1 MWDTAFRLW
10 RGALSQ
16 GAVWTVL
23 IWLVLFG
30 ALLGFVL
37 VGLGAGA
44 MAALILHP
52 VPVGTGPAVSRSA
65 VTHAMSAILGMYV
78 IVLAVGPFV
87 TAGSYGVLSGAIT
100 GAAVTWRT
108 FWTLGVRHYRHGWG
122 LFLFIMLWI
131 IALVI
136 VAAMLGSVL
145 HGVGVAL
152 AILAAIASGPYVV
165 RMVGGLFVDNQTWI
179 ASFRGMFRGAGY
191 GFLLAATVVGFAVY
205 TLISLIGFTLAH
217 ALGVVGLAVEWAMML
232 AMGVAGPLWF
242 FSIYRASLT
251 P

>member
-10 RGALSQ
+10 RGALAQS
-16 GAVWTVL
+16 AVWTVL

-52 VPVGTGPAVSRSA
+52 VPVGASPAVSRSVMA
-65 VTHAMSAILGMYV
+65 HAMGAILGVYV
-78 IVLAVGPFV
+78 IALAVGPFV
-87 TAGSYGVLSGAIT
+87 TAGAYGVFSGAVTGTSIT
-100 GAAVTWRT
+100 WHS
-108 FWTLGVRHYRHGWG
+108 FWTLGERRYGHGWG
-122 LFLFIMLWI
+122 LFLFILLWI
-131 IALVI
+131 LALVMM
-136 VAAMLGSVL
+136 ATLLGSVL

-165 RMVGGLFVDNQTWI
+165 RMVGGLFVDDQTWI
-179 ASFRGMFRGAGY
+179 ASFRGMFHGAGY
-191 GFLLAATVVGFAVY
+191 GFLLVATVVGFAVY

-217 ALGVVGLAVEWAMML
+217 ALGVVGLAIESAMML

-242 FSIYRASLT
+242 FSIYRAACT
-251 P
+251 A